1 MRARMQRTL
10 KKIVG
15 HRCKHPFGRLLHRRL
30 CQTSSGVSFPVQA
43 HCLTHEH
50 VARLSF
56 VWGERDMNIQ
66 SHYSSALDEFT
77 GVEHSQNII
86 VGRVLID
93 GSAELIISH
102 GTLNCGNMAT
112 GV

>member
-1 MRARMQRTL
+1 
-10 KKIVG
+10 
-15 HRCKHPFGRLLHRRL
+15 
-30 CQTSSGVSFPVQA
+30 
-43 HCLTHEH
+43 
-50 VARLSF
+50 
-56 VWGERDMNIQ
+56 MNIQ

-93 GSAELIISH
+93 GGAELIISH